1 LFVGLFGFCFRS
13 SLLDIASCKAQ
24 FRITIH
30 RERERERE
38 REYREGSLVVFVF
51 LFRKVVWCFQVLEL
65 FFGVDSGFC
74 GVVCWVG
81 GGMGVVVV
89 LLEFFD
95 VTEMDGE

>member
-1 LFVGLFGFCFRS
+1 VCEVLFVGLFGVCFRS

-24 FRITIH
+24 ARITNTE

-38 REYREGSLVVFVF
+38 RVQREKFSSVWFF
-51 LFRKVVWCFQVLEL
+51 LFRKVVWCFQALEL

-81 GGMGVVVV
+81 GGSGGSGGGVVGV
-89 LLEFFD
+89 F
-95 VTEMDGE
+95 

>member
-1 LFVGLFGFCFRS
+1 M
-13 SLLDIASCKAQ
+13 
-24 FRITIH
+24 
-30 RERERERE
+30 
-38 REYREGSLVVFVF
+38 FVF

-74 GVVCWVG
+74 EVVCWVG